1 MYEIIKWH
9 VVVSAT
15 VNESLLFSRMLLDN
29 QSGKET
35 DQVEDQLAKSLKNV
49 FPDPSS
55 YGTPSFPSGGV
66 ARAAN
71 SGIDDRVFQRHGMS
85 KSVAAKDSYIK
96 DNVATRF
103 HVFESLGL

>member
-1 MYEIIKWH
+1 
-9 VVVSAT
+9 
-15 VNESLLFSRMLLDN
+15 MLLDN

-35 DQVEDQLAKSLKNV
+35 DQVKDQLAKILKNV

-55 YGTPSFPSGGV
+55 YVTHSLRSGS
-66 ARAAN
+66 ATRAAN
-71 SGIDDRVFQRHGMS
+71 SGIGDRVFQRHGMS

>member
-35 DQVEDQLAKSLKNV
+35 DQVKDQLAKILKNV

-55 YGTPSFPSGGV
+55 YVTHSFRSGS
-66 ARAAN
+66 ATRAAN
-71 SGIDDRVFQRHGMS
+71 SGIGDRVFQRHGMS